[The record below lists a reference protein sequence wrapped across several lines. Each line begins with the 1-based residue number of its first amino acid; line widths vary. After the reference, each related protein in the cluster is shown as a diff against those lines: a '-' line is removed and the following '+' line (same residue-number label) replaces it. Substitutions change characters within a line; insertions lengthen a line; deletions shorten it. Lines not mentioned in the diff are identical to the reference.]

1 MNLIKNFFKNIIIF
15 FISLLLSLYLCEA
28 YLNYLEY
35 QKSFEY
41 KIKIYKKKT
50 GNRYDTRSIREVYDE
65 EKKNNDVAVRYSPKI
80 LLKKEF
86 FIAQK
91 LDIFPFSGISNIK
104 TIHCNEEGY
113 FSSYQSDRY
122 GFNNPDSVWNEKEI
136 DYIVLGDS
144 FVHGD
149 CVNRPND
156 ISSVI
161 RNITKKNAI
170 NLGYRGNGPLI
181 EYGILKEYSLKN
193 PKNVIWIYFENDLY
207 DLKQELE
214 NNILINYLNNHSFS
228 QNLPNKQNEI
238 NSININ
244 LTNHFYKTEVETV
257 IQNTKNMK
265 RKNKILKFIRLD
277 KLKKFISSF
286 KNDSKQKVDYPYN
299 ELKLILEKA
308 NSFAQKLNSNFY
320 FVYMPSI
327 KNYTLKN
334 KNYQYENVVKIINE
348 LNLNFIDLHKDFF
361 VKEKKP
367 LKFYT
372 FEKGPH
378 LNSDGYKEVSMFILN
393 SINSK

>member
-65 EKKNNDVAVRYSPKI
+65 EKKNNNVAVRYSPKI

-122 GFNNPDSVWNEKEI
+122 GFNNPDSVWDEKEI

-214 NNILINYLNNHSFS
+214 NNILINYLNNYSFS

-334 KNYQYENVVKIINE
+334 KNYQYDNVVKIINE

-361 VKEKKP
+361 VKKKKP